1 MDAKIGIERL
11 REVKMAKINKNRKF
25 HSDNFERIRRS
36 HDTGQ
41 EALER
46 DMERRNR
53 NRGTRS
59 SVVQNEEDDFY
70 SSYED

>member
-1 MDAKIGIERL
+1 
-11 REVKMAKINKNRKF
+11 MAKINKNRKF
-25 HSDNFERIRRS
+25 HSDNFERIRQTRE
-36 HDTGQ
+36 TGQ

-53 NRGTRS
+53 KRGNR
-59 SVVQNEEDDFY
+59 SVNQDEEDDFY